1 MDELNILIDQWTV
14 ENQINSRTQIV
25 YLGYNRQK
33 DKQKEARK
41 THKWK
46 WREMS

>member
-1 MDELNILIDQWTV
+1 MDEFNILIDQWTV
-14 ENQINSRTQIV
+14 ENQINLRTQIV

-41 THKWK
+41 TQNGNGE
-46 WREMS
+46 R